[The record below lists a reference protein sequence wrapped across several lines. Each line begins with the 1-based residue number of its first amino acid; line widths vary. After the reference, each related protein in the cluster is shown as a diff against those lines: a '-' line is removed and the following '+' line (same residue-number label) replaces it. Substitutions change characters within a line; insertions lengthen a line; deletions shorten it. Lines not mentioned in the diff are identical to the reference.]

1 MILSEI
7 NDKQGGSGMRKMGC
21 LLLII
26 ALLALAGCGQKPAAM
41 PADTG
46 NASNAAE
53 GGANNG
59 QGPAADSSQGAGGE
73 GAGQTDASGPQQ
85 TSEQVK
91 LTVKVYFTD
100 NDLIELKPAERE
112 IEVPKG
118 QEDLKY
124 EEAFKALQSAD
135 PGLIS
140 LWEKVKLNSAAF
152 SEANGELALDIE
164 LPDEARLG
172 AGGEALAIDA
182 LKKTM
187 FQFDEVKQIEVT
199 VGGEKVESLMGH
211 ADLEHPITRS
221 GS

>member
-1 MILSEI
+1 
-7 NDKQGGSGMRKMGC
+7 MRKMGC

-152 SEANGELALDIE
+152 SEANGELALDIGAAGRG
-164 LPDEARLG
+164 PARRGRRG
-172 AGGEALAIDA
+172 ASHRCAEKDDVPVRRGEANRGYRRRRKGRIAY
-182 LKKTM
+182 
-187 FQFDEVKQIEVT
+187 
-199 VGGEKVESLMGH
+199 GPCG
-211 ADLEHPITRS
+211 P
-221 GS
+221 

>member
-1 MILSEI
+1 
-7 NDKQGGSGMRKMGC
+7 MRKMGY

-46 NASNAAE
+46 NPSNAAE
-53 GGANNG
+53 GGAVD
-59 QGPAADSSQGAGGE
+59 PSQGSGGE
-73 GAGQTDASGPQQ
+73 GAGQSDANGPQQ
-85 TSEQVK
+85 TAEQVK
-91 LTVKVYFTD
+91 LKVEVYFTD
-100 NDLIELKPAERE
+100 DDLMELQPVQRE
-112 IEVPKG
+112 IEVPEG
-118 QEDLKY
+118 HTKY

-135 PGLIS
+135 QGLIS
-140 LWEKVKLNSAAF
+140 LWEKVKLDSVAF

-172 AGGEALAIDA
+172 AGGEALAIEA

-211 ADLEHPITRS
+211 ADLEHPITRE
-221 GS
+221 